1 MADENRKHQVVVR
14 LTTEE
19 WSALRLAAARSRTA
33 GGHMGTFLYQLA
45 RARLRKLVTEK
56 APAT

>member
-19 WSALRLAAARSRTA
+19 WSALRLAAARSRSA

-45 RARLRKLVTEK
+45 RARLRKLVIGK
-56 APAT
+56 RPAT